1 MIMGSKN
8 AVVAIAAIFSAAAV
22 THVIGLRT
30 PYGSCGEMHGFQTCA
45 SGMVSSDCLQAAAAS
60 SKDDDWTA
68 WGGAMRGSPALK
80 HADQAQRPC
89 SGPRRSEE
97 HTSELQSLR

>member
-8 AVVAIAAIFSAAAV
+8 AVVAIAAIFSAGAV

-30 PYGSCGEMHGFQTCA
+30 PNGSCGEMHGFQTCA
-45 SGMVSSDCLQAAAAS
+45 SGMVSSDSLQAAAVS

-80 HADQAQRPC
+80 HADHSATAMQRARGQRSA
-89 SGPRRSEE
+89 SGQR
-97 HTSELQSLR
+97 H

>member
-1 MIMGSKN
+1 MIVGSKN
-8 AVVAIAAIFSAAAV
+8 AVAAIAAIFSAGAV

-30 PYGSCGEMHGFQTCA
+30 PYGLCGEMHGFQTCA
-45 SGMVSSDCLQAAAAS
+45 AGMVASDCLQAAAS

-80 HADQAQRPC
+80 HADQGQRPC
-89 SGPRRSEE
+89 SGPRGQRSA
-97 HTSELQSLR
+97 SGNQRQ

>member
-8 AVVAIAAIFSAAAV
+8 AVVAIAAIFGAGAV

-30 PYGSCGEMHGFQTCA
+30 PYGFCGEMQRFETCA
-45 SGMVSSDCLQAAAAS
+45 AGMLSSDCLQAAAAS

-68 WGGAMRGSPALK
+68 WGVP
-80 HADQAQRPC
+80 
-89 SGPRRSEE
+89 
-97 HTSELQSLR
+97 

>member
-1 MIMGSKN
+1 MITGSKN
-8 AVVAIAAIFSAAAV
+8 AVVAIAAIFSAGAV
-22 THVIGLRT
+22 THVIALRT
-30 PYGSCGEMHGFQTCA
+30 PYGLCGEMLRFQTCA
-45 SGMVSSDCLQAAAAS
+45 AGMLSSDCLQAAATS

-89 SGPRRSEE
+89 SRRRGQRSA
-97 HTSELQSLR
+97 SGQS